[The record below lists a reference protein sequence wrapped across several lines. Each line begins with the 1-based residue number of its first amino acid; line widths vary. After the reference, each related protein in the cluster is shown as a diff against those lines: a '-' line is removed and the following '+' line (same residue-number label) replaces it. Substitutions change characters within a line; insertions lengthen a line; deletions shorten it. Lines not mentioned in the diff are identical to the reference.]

1 MLSAPIGAKGIFAET
16 MTMKNDNTESEERI
30 APYLWDG
37 SGEPDP
43 EVQRLEALLG
53 AFRFDPSARA
63 VPQIEKPA
71 ARVRRIQW
79 LPAFASVAGIAALA
93 VVLTAIFLHSRPT
106 APAPAPGWEVSDVR
120 GTLRLG
126 KSTLSA
132 GQSPSR
138 LGVGQVLE
146 TGLQSQ
152 ARLTAEQTGQIDVDP
167 GTRLRL
173 VAMANDSKRIAL
185 DHGVI
190 HAFIWSPPGQF
201 VVDTPSGTTV
211 DLGCAYTLQVDDSGA
226 GLVRTSLGWVGF
238 KLKGRESF
246 IPAGAVAA
254 FKPNAGPG
262 TPFFEDASAQFRSAL
277 ASFDFEDNTPRQRA
291 RDLDIVLAQARK
303 RDALTLWHLL
313 ARTDPSQR
321 VLVYTKLA
329 RLVPPPAGVTE
340 AGILRLDSS
349 MMDRWWNELG
359 FDDIAVWRRW
369 ERSWSGVEGNTKL
382 P

>member
-1 MLSAPIGAKGIFAET
+1 
-16 MTMKNDNTESEERI
+16 MKNDRTEPEESI

-37 SGEPDP
+37 SGEADP
-43 EVQRLEALLG
+43 EVEKLEALLG
-53 AFRFDPSARA
+53 AFRYDRSPRGI
-63 VPQIEKPA
+63 PQIENPPA
-71 ARVRRIQW
+71 RAWRIQ
-79 LPAFASVAGIAALA
+79 LFPALAVAAGIAGFA
-93 VVLTAIFLHSRPT
+93 VVLVVTFMHGRQT
-106 APAPAPGWEVSDVR
+106 APAPGPGWEVSDVR

-126 KSTLSA
+126 KATLSD
-132 GQSPSR
+132 GKPSSHLR
-138 LGVGQVLE
+138 VDQVLE

-152 ARLTAEQTGQIDVDP
+152 ARLTAEQTGQIDVKP
-167 GTRLRL
+167 STRLRL
-173 VAMANDSKRIAL
+173 VAMGNGATRIAL

-226 GLVRTSLGWVGF
+226 GLVKTSLGWVGF
-238 KLKGRESF
+238 RLEGREAF

-254 FKPNAGPG
+254 MKPNSGPG
-262 TPFFEDASAQFRSAL
+262 TPYFEDASAKLRAGL
-277 ASFDFEDNTPRQRA
+277 ANFDFKDNTPQLRA
-291 RDLDIVLAQARK
+291 RDLEVVLDEARK

-321 VLVYTKLA
+321 GLVYAKLA
-329 RLVPPPAGVTE
+329 RFVPPPAGVTE
-340 AGILRLDSS
+340 AGILRLDPS

-369 ERSWSGVEGNTKL
+369 ERSWSGIEGNAK
-382 P
+382 